1 MSSLTHGSDL
11 LQVAQQFCFW
21 FVVVGLAVSA
31 HTAQSEEVSF
41 AIDKNNSTIK
51 LVSSDTYWK
60 SPYQVNPN
68 ITPNPSRDSLPS
80 LTNASNSFKLL
91 RYADTKKEEEWSL
104 NIQMQGPADGNCS
117 PSTSL
122 ACLDSKDERPDIKPQ
137 HESYWLVLRKA
148 FHF

>member
-1 MSSLTHGSDL
+1 MSSLTHSSDL
-11 LQVAQQFCFW
+11 IQVAQQICFW
-21 FVVVGLAVSA
+21 FAVLGLAVSA

-41 AIDKNNSTIK
+41 AIEKNNSTIK

-60 SPYQVNPN
+60 PSYQINPN
-68 ITPNPSRDSLPS
+68 ITPNRSKDLLPS
-80 LTNASNSFKLL
+80 VTKSSNSFKLL
-91 RYADTKKEEEWSL
+91 RYADTNKEDDWSL
-104 NIQMQGPADGNCS
+104 NIQMQGPTSGNCS
-117 PSTSL
+117 PSSSL